1 MNVKTA
7 LMLGVWSEAE
17 TDGLE
22 MESLKKVH
30 ETAQRVLGTDEL
42 ATHWLTRPA
51 IALDGRRP
59 IDLLA
64 TEAGIKAVKD
74 LLTRMEYGVY
84 S

>member
-1 MNVKTA
+1 
-7 LMLGVWSEAE
+7 
-17 TDGLE
+17 
-22 MESLKKVH
+22 
-30 ETAQRVLGTDEL
+30 LGTDEL